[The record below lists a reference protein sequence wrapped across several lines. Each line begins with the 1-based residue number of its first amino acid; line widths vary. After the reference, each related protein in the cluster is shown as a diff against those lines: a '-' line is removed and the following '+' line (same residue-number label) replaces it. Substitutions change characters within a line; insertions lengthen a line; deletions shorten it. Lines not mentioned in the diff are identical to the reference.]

1 MIHNYVINTEY
12 ICIIELPLDIDRTL
26 SLSLVTSVGWTKQQV
41 EDFNYFSQY
50 QWSNVISK
58 NKHFLLSS
66 SPTGLSLPM
75 ILKFSIERFLSTHCN
90 F

>member
-50 QWSNVISK
+50 QWSNVIS
-58 NKHFLLSS
+58 NKAGKAYSC
-66 SPTGLSLPM
+66 
-75 ILKFSIERFLSTHCN
+75 ERKVWIDI
-90 F
+90 